1 MFPTATFATLLSHIF
16 RKTESIVGS
25 KCLLLIISSFPRL
38 KSNTEINLRHF
49 QYLKV
54 KTFDRLIFIHSE
66 SFSFNLSQNKIV
78 YRIWTDV
85 DWFSERTTRIEAS
98 ENPFVV
104 GNDAAMRSKQLE
116 MFVRAMRLNKF
127 LKSYRWWEWIADC
140 WWNIATTNPPM
151 VDLRRSCPHRR
162 CTILTGLNVLGVAEL
177 GSMAGDSRKTRPAA
191 RLLCPCLLRKRV
203 AANCHETRENRREL
217 EGL

>member
-1 MFPTATFATLLSHIF
+1 M
-16 RKTESIVGS
+16 
-25 KCLLLIISSFPRL
+25 
-38 KSNTEINLRHF
+38 
-49 QYLKV
+49 
-54 KTFDRLIFIHSE
+54 FIHSE

-78 YRIWTDV
+78 YGIWTDV
-85 DWFSERTTRIEAS
+85 DWFSERTTRAEAS

-151 VDLRRSCPHRR
+151 VDLRRGCPHRR

-177 GSMAGDSRKTRPAA
+177 GSMAGDSRKTRSAA